1 MFPCILFIYFFFF
14 EKDRLLFS
22 VWGKTIFLGKRNI
35 IFPDNTRKIKFQH
48 DFFGKVIFS
57 GHLKKE
63 NMVFQ
68 VVVFSSDESRIT
80 LTCSM
85 DNVIKTIGSYGKKRY
100 IDQGC

>member
-1 MFPCILFIYFFFF
+1 M
-14 EKDRLLFS
+14 FS

-48 DFFGKVIFS
+48 GVFGKVIFS